1 MNERSR
7 DRFTLRRRVLER
19 REVGLR
25 GDAAGDARDTAQPPT
40 WRLALERTHLELELV
55 AGRTGRRKRARSSA
69 RTVKFAPGPTPPAD
83 ACASSA
89 PAWTNA
95 SRAELPA

>member
-55 AGRTGRRKRARSSA
+55 AGEDRAPKARAIEREDGQIRARTDAAGRRVR
-69 RTVKFAPGPTPPAD
+69 
-83 ACASSA
+83 
-89 PAWTNA
+89 
-95 SRAELPA
+95 